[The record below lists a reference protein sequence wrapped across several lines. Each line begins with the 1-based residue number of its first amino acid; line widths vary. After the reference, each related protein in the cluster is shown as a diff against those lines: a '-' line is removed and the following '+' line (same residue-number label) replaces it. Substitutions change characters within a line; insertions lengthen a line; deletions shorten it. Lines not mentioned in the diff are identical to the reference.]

1 LQALGAAHAALVQ
14 DQYFLLS
21 CMLSLQNS
29 PALAQQALAKA
40 IHTCPDQAALWD
52 ELSVFLQTH
61 SATLGSQRCTGAE
74 AGSLGPSVMAATA
87 QASLAV
93 FHGRPPLE
101 VLQKGSASNVSS
113 HALRAAAFLADNNT
127 KVCLQQAIAGFR
139 LFLIRYGGTTVGP
152 AQCTKG
158 CV

>member
-1 LQALGAAHAALVQ
+1 MTAEFPKLQALGAAHAALVQ

-21 CMLSLQNS
+21 CMLALQNS

-40 IHTCPDQAALWD
+40 VHTCPNQAALWD
-52 ELSVFLQTH
+52 EFSVFLQTH
-61 SATLGSQRCTGAE
+61 SATLGSQRCTGPE
-74 AGSLGPSVMAATA
+74 SGSLGPSVMAVTT

-101 VLQKGSASNVSS
+101 VLGKGSAGSVSS

-127 KVCLQQAIAGFR
+127 KVCLSPTFVDSVF
-139 LFLIRYGGTTVGP
+139 FLSFFF
-152 AQCTKG
+152 
-158 CV
+158 